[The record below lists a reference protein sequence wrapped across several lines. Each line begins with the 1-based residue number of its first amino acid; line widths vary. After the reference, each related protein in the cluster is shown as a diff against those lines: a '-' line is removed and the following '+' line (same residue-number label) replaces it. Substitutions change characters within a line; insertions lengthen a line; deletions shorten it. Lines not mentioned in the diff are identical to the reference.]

1 MSINA
6 LKQASAIAKIKLLA
20 QDDLNA
26 MDLVI
31 KTRLL
36 AKEKL
41 VQDITYHI
49 ISSGGKRLRPILS
62 ILSAK
67 LFSYQGMRHINLAAA
82 VEFIHTAT
90 LLHDDVVD
98 HSNLRRGRP
107 TANQNWDNKSSILVG
122 DFLFSQSFLLMSEDN
137 DLRVLEILS
146 KAASIIA
153 EGEVKQLTSIANLEV
168 TIEKYLQIISA
179 KTAELFA
186 AACQV
191 GAVVAKADQQSQ
203 LALYNF
209 GLNLGIS
216 FQIIDDVLDYMAS
229 KIALGKNIGD
239 DFREG
244 KVTLPIIIAYSLSD
258 QNEREFWRRTISE
271 LNQQE
276 QDFSQAL
283 EIFNKYDVIDQCLKM
298 AEEFA
303 QQAKQDLSIAPDNK
317 IKSSLMQILDFS
329 ISRSF

>member
-1 MSINA
+1 MSINT
-6 LKQASAIAKIKLLA
+6 LNQASAIAKIKLLA

-31 KTRLL
+31 KNRLL

-49 ISSGGKRLRPILS
+49 INSGGKRLRPILS

-98 HSNLRRGRP
+98 HSNLRRGKP

-168 TIEKYLQIISA
+168 TTEKYLQIISA

-244 KVTLPIIIAYSLSD
+244 KVTLPIIIAYSLSNKHE
-258 QNEREFWRRTISE
+258 QEFWHRTISE

-276 QDFSQAL
+276 QDFSKAL
-283 EIFNKYDVIDQCLKM
+283 EIFNKYAAIDQCLKM

-303 QQAKQDLSIAPDNK
+303 HNAKKDLSIAPDNK

>member
-1 MSINA
+1 MSINT
-6 LKQASAIAKIKLLA
+6 LNQASAIAKIKLLA

-31 KTRLL
+31 KNRLL

-49 ISSGGKRLRPILS
+49 INSGGKRLRPILS

-153 EGEVKQLTSIANLEV
+153 EGEVNFSCRSIRSYRCGSRTCYQ
-168 TIEKYLQIISA
+168 TIKFKKWVSRRRI
-179 KTAELFA
+179 
-186 AACQV
+186 
-191 GAVVAKADQQSQ
+191 
-203 LALYNF
+203 
-209 GLNLGIS
+209 GIYT
-216 FQIIDDVLDYMAS
+216 V
-229 KIALGKNIGD
+229 
-239 DFREG
+239 
-244 KVTLPIIIAYSLSD
+244 
-258 QNEREFWRRTISE
+258 
-271 LNQQE
+271 
-276 QDFSQAL
+276 
-283 EIFNKYDVIDQCLKM
+283 
-298 AEEFA
+298 
-303 QQAKQDLSIAPDNK
+303 
-317 IKSSLMQILDFS
+317 
-329 ISRSF
+329 